1 MGAAMFSSFVS
12 RLIVALINVAILV
25 ACARYLG
32 VSSRGEISI
41 FLFGISLIQMASE
54 VFTGY
59 SVVHFLPRVNQ
70 RRLIFSGYVFVFF
83 ASLFT
88 AALLFLSGKMLPGLA
103 VETWIIALLVLIN
116 TFHCIILLGRS
127 QLHLFNLVSIIQP
140 AFLLLGI
147 LAYVFLLN
155 IYTFKAFFFPLI
167 FSFLIGSFI
176 SGTLVVK
183 TPMGISKQPLPMRE
197 IITNGMLYQGMLLM
211 HFLCIRYTYFLL
223 PDSKTV
229 GLYASGTA
237 IAESALLVSGSIAPL
252 ILSGVANNEVNE
264 ENVSRTIQL
273 SGAGVVFS
281 LLVITLLILIP
292 EPWLLSLL
300 GEGFMGIKQVLWAYA
315 PGVIMLSLFIP
326 LSQFFS
332 AKGQQLLS
340 LKCYTPGFLFTI
352 FMAPFFTSKYGIMGA
367 AINADLSLL
376 IVATGMMIAF
386 KQSNHLQWRS
396 IFAWPFRR

>member
-1 MGAAMFSSFVS
+1 MFSSFVS
-12 RLIVALINVAILV
+12 RLIVAFINVAILV

-32 VSSRGEISI
+32 VNSRGEISI

-59 SVVHFLPRVNQ
+59 SVVHFLPKVNQ

-83 ASLFT
+83 ASLF
-88 AALLFLSGKMLPGLA
+88 AAVLLFLSGKMLPGLA
-103 VETWIIALLVLIN
+103 VETWFIALLVLIN
-116 TFHCIILLGRS
+116 TFHCIIILGRA
-127 QLHLFNLVSIIQP
+127 QLNLFNLVSIIQP
-140 AFLLLGI
+140 ALLLVGI
-147 LAYVFLLN
+147 IAYVFLLHV
-155 IYTFKAFFFPLI
+155 YTFKAFFSPLVL
-167 FSFLIGSFI
+167 SFLIGSFV
-176 SGTLVVK
+176 SGVLVMK
-183 TPMGISKQPLPMRE
+183 TPIGDSTEAFPLKD
-197 IITNGMLYQGMLLM
+197 IIRNGMHYQGMLLM

-223 PDSKTV
+223 PNSQSV

-252 ILSGVANNEVNE
+252 ILSGVANNKANE
-264 ENVSRTIQL
+264 ENVARTIKL

-281 LLVITLLILIP
+281 LLVITLLNLLP
-292 EPWLLSLL
+292 EKWLLFLL
-300 GEGFMGIKQVLWAYA
+300 GEGFIGIKKVIWYYA

-352 FMAPFFTSKYGIMGA
+352 IMAPFFTSKYGVMGA
-367 AINADLSLL
+367 AVNADLSLIL
-376 IVATGMMIAF
+376 VATGMLIGF
-386 KQSNHLQWRS
+386 KQSNQLLWRQ
-396 IFAWPFRR
+396 IFVWPFRR